1 MPPSSQDCRK
11 FAAQNSRKMA
21 TVKSEIGKPKKDGLR
36 KVSIIICHAGGRK
49 RIPTNIY
56 FEASDITR
64 SGNIGNK
71 EKKHL
76 IDDIIDKY
84 RNRIYKVEVE
94 YTGIALTVDELVAK
108 ITAKKDSDLDFFA
121 FAEDWIE
128 RAHLI
133 YKDGHRAT
141 LNSLEKFL
149 GRRKLSFSEI
159 TYDFLTRYC
168 DSLSGMQR
176 APSKHLG
183 NIRQLF
189 KEARLTYNT
198 ETQTL
203 IPNQP
208 FERFK
213 VPKDRPKNKERD
225 IDVATLRKIIAYK
238 GTGLRGFA
246 RDCYVLSFF
255 LIGMNSAD
263 MYDARDIRDGKICY
277 KRQKTRTR
285 RDDEAYIE
293 VTILDEI
300 KPLVKKYRGNSRV
313 FSFYSKYVS
322 SENFNKALN
331 NGLKKLC
338 DTLGIRKIEFYSAR
352 HSWATIAR
360 NELGIDKGTVSDA
373 LNHIDDDMAITDR
386 YIKRDFK
393 NINDANRKVAD
404 YVLGEK

>member
-1 MPPSSQDCRK
+1 M
-11 FAAQNSRKMA
+11 
-21 TVKSEIGKPKKDGLR
+21 
-36 KVSIIICHAGGRK
+36 
-49 RIPTNIY
+49 
-56 FEASDITR
+56 
-64 SGNIGNK
+64 
-71 EKKHL
+71 
-76 IDDIIDKY
+76 
-84 RNRIYKVEVE
+84 E

-128 RAHLI
+128 RSHLI

-225 IDVATLRKIIAYK
+225 IDVATIRKIIAYK
-238 GTGLRGFA
+238 GTGQEDSHEIA
-246 RDCYVLSFF
+246 TCYH
-255 LIGMNSAD
+255 
-263 MYDARDIRDGKICY
+263 
-277 KRQKTRTR
+277 
-285 RDDEAYIE
+285 
-293 VTILDEI
+293 
-300 KPLVKKYRGNSRV
+300 
-313 FSFYSKYVS
+313 S
-322 SENFNKALN
+322 SL
-331 NGLKKLC
+331 
-338 DTLGIRKIEFYSAR
+338 
-352 HSWATIAR
+352 
-360 NELGIDKGTVSDA
+360 
-373 LNHIDDDMAITDR
+373 
-386 YIKRDFK
+386 
-393 NINDANRKVAD
+393 
-404 YVLGEK
+404 